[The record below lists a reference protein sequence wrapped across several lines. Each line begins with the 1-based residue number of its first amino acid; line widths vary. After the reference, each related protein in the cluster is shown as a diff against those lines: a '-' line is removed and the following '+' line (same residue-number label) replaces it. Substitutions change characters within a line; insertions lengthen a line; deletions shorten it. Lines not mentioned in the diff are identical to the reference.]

1 MGLTSDQTAR
11 EGWGAGAA
19 PRLPRCGETAAS
31 PAQGDPE
38 GRRSGRAEG
47 RSQGRGGATSAS
59 GPPPPRLRGG
69 ASYCSPGV
77 SGTLRI
83 ASYSS
88 RGSGCTCAVEIISSC
103 NRPAISS
110 VVELGLLQSRVVGSE
125 DAHGL
130 WVLMFSEEKGNKN
143 NRCSK
148 GILQV
153 CKTLLSQIQILFAG
167 SSPSQHSKACD
178 YYLC

>member
-1 MGLTSDQTAR
+1 M
-11 EGWGAGAA
+11 
-19 PRLPRCGETAAS
+19 
-31 PAQGDPE
+31 
-38 GRRSGRAEG
+38 AEG
-47 RSQGRGGATSAS
+47 RIPGLTALTWALQCERQLPEQHRCRLPEYVVRGRRGWVTGNLSVRGDGA
-59 GPPPPRLRGG
+59 
-69 ASYCSPGV
+69 PGY
-77 SGTLRI
+77 TLPGFR
-83 ASYSS
+83 